1 MSPTGT
7 DVNIVLWI
15 SVTGIYGEAARC
27 HLQRALNQVLRD
39 TNPIAFDPGPSFFE
53 NIAGLFMMNLET
65 DILQYM
71 EYAVK

>member
-53 NIAGLFMMNLET
+53 NIAGFIVMYLEA
-65 DILQYM
+65 DILQNM
-71 EYAVK
+71 EHAI